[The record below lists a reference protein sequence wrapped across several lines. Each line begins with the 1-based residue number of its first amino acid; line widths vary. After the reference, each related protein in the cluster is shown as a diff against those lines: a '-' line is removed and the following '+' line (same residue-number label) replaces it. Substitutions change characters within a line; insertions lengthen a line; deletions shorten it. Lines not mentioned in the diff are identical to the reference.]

1 MRHCRKCSK
10 GGIKGCCNNS
20 RTRAGKPAAQEE
32 YGEAQNAVRKSIRE
46 DKTSFIEGLAQ
57 ELGGGS
63 SSQRG
68 HEVIVRYIKKAG
80 LIKNKEGDLLE
91 ISCDRPSRR
100 EIKNGNPAHPD
111 EIPVEAIK
119 ADIDTS
125 TNMLYSLLGKLGLT
139 GGGCTCQSKDGRVGQ
154 TSKES

>member
-1 MRHCRKCSK
+1 MAEGAAAK
-10 GGIKGCCNNS
+10 GGMKQLYDIS
-20 RTRAGKPAAQEE
+20 
-32 YGEAQNAVRKSIRE
+32 
-46 DKTSFIEGLAQ
+46 
-57 ELGGGS
+57 
-63 SSQRG
+63 
-68 HEVIVRYIKKAG
+68 KKAG

-125 TNMLYSLLGKLGLT
+125 TDMLYSLLGKLGLT